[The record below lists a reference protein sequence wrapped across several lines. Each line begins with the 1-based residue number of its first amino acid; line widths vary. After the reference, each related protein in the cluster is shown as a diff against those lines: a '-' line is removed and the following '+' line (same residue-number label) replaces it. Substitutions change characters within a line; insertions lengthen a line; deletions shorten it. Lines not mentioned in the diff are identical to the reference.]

1 MLSKKEREEWRDRL
15 DDWFAVPLI
24 LAAIALVILLLVD
37 ATRAIAPPWDRYL
50 EWISLAIWSVFALE
64 FGLRLWLS
72 PDRSDYLKE
81 HWLDALAVAL
91 PPFRILRGVRAVQL
105 LVYSSRGAS
114 EFLERLGRR
123 RLGMLAVISLF
134 VVLAGGALLFLVEA
148 GQAQSPIRSFG
159 DALYWTTMAVL
170 ASEGGDLATT
180 WGRLI
185 LIALVAYSVVVFSYL
200 VGAVASLWVETDWM
214 KREAK
219 LEERQLATE
228 EPPERR

>member
-1 MLSKKEREEWRDRL
+1 MPSRQEREELRDRL
-15 DDWFAVPLI
+15 DEWFEIPLI
-24 LAAIALVILLLVD
+24 LAAITLVILLLVD
-37 ATRAIAPPWDRYL
+37 ATRTLEPPWDTYL
-50 EWISLAIWSVFALE
+50 EWISLLIWGVFALE

-72 PDRSDYLKE
+72 PDRSRYLRE

-91 PPFRILRGVRAVQL
+91 PPFRILRGLRAVQV

-114 EFLERLGRR
+114 EFLDRLGRR

-134 VVLAGGALLFLVEA
+134 VVLAGSALLFLVES

-159 DALYWTTMAVL
+159 DALFWTTMAVL
-170 ASEGGDLATT
+170 ASEGGLEITTT

-200 VGAVASLWVETDWM
+200 VGAVASLWVESDLE
-214 KREAK
+214 RRGAEAV
-219 LEERQLATE
+219 RTE
-228 EPPERR
+228 ESPGMERS